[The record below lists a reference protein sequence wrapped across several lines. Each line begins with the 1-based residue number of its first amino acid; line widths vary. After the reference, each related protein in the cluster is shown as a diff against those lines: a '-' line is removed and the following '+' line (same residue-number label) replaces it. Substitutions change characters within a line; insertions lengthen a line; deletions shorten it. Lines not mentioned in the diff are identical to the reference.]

1 MEKIA
6 SENEFD
12 FASIGA
18 GPAGLAAALYAARS
32 GLKSLALDSGS
43 GGQALSIASLENY
56 PGVFPSVSGTDFV
69 SSMRS
74 QAENFGANFF
84 HANVIALD
92 KIGATFFLE
101 TDKGKFSAKSVL
113 IATGAEHKKLGVPG
127 EKEFSGRGV
136 SYCAACDGALFRDK
150 NIFVIGGGDAAC
162 DEAVYLSAIARHVT
176 IVHRRDE
183 FRAQKTLVQR
193 VLQNK
198 KISVMFDSVVKEILG
213 EEKVKSILLENVKN
227 SARTKSECDA
237 VFVSIG
243 MKPRTEIFSTLQKD
257 SDGYIITDENMRTKI
272 PRLYA
277 AGDVRSKTLRQVATA
292 ASDGAIAAFCAAKDL
307 HGNRSSF

>member
-1 MEKIA
+1 MKKIA
-6 SENEFD
+6 SKNEFD

-18 GPAGLAAALYAARS
+18 GPAGIAAVLYAARS
-32 GLKSLALDSGS
+32 GLKSLALDFNS

-56 PGVFPSVSGTDFV
+56 PGVFPSVNGFDFIN
-69 SSMRS
+69 SMRS
-74 QAENFGANFF
+74 QAENFGAIFF
-84 HANVIALD
+84 HANVRALD
-92 KIGATFFLE
+92 KIGPIFFLE
-101 TDKGKFSAKSVL
+101 TDKEKFAAKSVL

-136 SYCAACDGALFRDK
+136 SYCATCDGAIFRDK
-150 NIFVIGGGDAAC
+150 NVFVIGGGDAAC

-183 FRAQKTLVQR
+183 FRAQKTLEQR

-198 KISVMFDSVVKEILG
+198 KISVIFDSVVKEILG
-213 EEKVKSILLENVKN
+213 EEKVKSILLENVKTA
-227 SARTKSECDA
+227 ARTNFECDA
-237 VFVSIG
+237 VFISIG

-257 SDGYIITDENMRTKI
+257 SGGYIITDENMRTKI

-277 AGDVRSKTLRQVATA
+277 AGDVRAKTLRQIVTA
-292 ASDGAIAAFCAAKDL
+292 ASDGAIAAFCAANDL
-307 HGNRSSF
+307 HENRS